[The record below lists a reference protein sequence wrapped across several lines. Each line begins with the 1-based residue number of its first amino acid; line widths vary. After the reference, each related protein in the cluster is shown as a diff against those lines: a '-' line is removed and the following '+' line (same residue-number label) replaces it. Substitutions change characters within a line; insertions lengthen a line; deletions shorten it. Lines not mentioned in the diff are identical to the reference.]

1 MSQQRPSGW
10 PFSLSDHPDTQE
22 GDGPVPTK
30 RTNDLLVALTVIA
43 GAVCFGVSVRS
54 LGASDWVG
62 MLFFTALA
70 CATQFWRVQLVGHAI
85 TVTFS
90 MYYAMALLYGYAAVP
105 LAMVANLASLLLP
118 KPDKWR
124 GVAFNIANTAV
135 AIWVTAWLVAFGR
148 TFSDLP
154 VLMYGILYIV
164 APLACFFVNSSLVA
178 GAIATEWR
186 QSYMRTWKDSLR
198 PLALNYL
205 LLGPMGA
212 VVAWVYGSAGIP
224 GVSVFVIPIL
234 MARYS
239 FTLYL
244 GKTREVEDGVKS
256 LRRYAEALEQV
267 NAKLNQ
273 RVQELTALQ
282 EAGGAI
288 SASLKLQQT
297 LDRIIEII
305 GRALGFSFGLV
316 AVFGEDS
323 DAIEFEIYHYNG
335 DTRRINKRRCQ
346 EIVAGLA
353 ASTAEFTVAA
363 AECVEDTLPGE
374 DVLYFLPLID
384 RGRNVGV
391 IAFSASSQAMAE
403 RLPALSVFRNQA
415 ATAISNARLFER
427 AERMA
432 ITDGLTGLYNHRHF
446 LELLDREFRSALR
459 RQAPLSLLVTDIDSF
474 KLVNDTYG
482 HLAGDQLVR
491 EVAHELSASLRRTD
505 VLARFGGDE
514 FVIIL
519 PNTSQMQAVE
529 VAEKVRRRI
538 ASRDFRIGS
547 SGKIHTTVSVG
558 VAAYPEAAQSRQEL
572 VERADRAAYY
582 SKQTGRNR
590 ASVYS
595 PSMES
600 IEGGALLRGKPT
612 PEDYTNALHNLYVD
626 AIRSLSYLVD
636 AKDPYTYGHSTRV
649 ERLATE
655 LARAMRLPQEEVLTV
670 QRAALLHDIGKVGIS
685 EQILHK
691 RAPLEPE
698 EWDAIRRHPAIG
710 AQIIR
715 GVSFLEAVIPLVY
728 HHQERFDGTGY
739 PAGLRGDAIPLGAR
753 IIALADAY
761 EAMTSDRPYRMAK
774 QPSEALA
781 ELERCAG
788 SQFDPSLIKLFV
800 PLIETQEPEYGQVA
814 AVDNS

>member
-1 MSQQRPSGW
+1 MPKLTR
-10 PFSLSDHPDTQE
+10 
-22 GDGPVPTK
+22 
-30 RTNDLLVALTVIA
+30 NDLLVMVTGIA
-43 GAVCFGVSVRS
+43 GAACLFVTLRGF
-54 LGASDWVG
+54 AISDWTG
-62 MLFFTALA
+62 IIFFTALA
-70 CATQFWRVQLVGHAI
+70 CATQFWRIQVPTHAI
-85 TVTFS
+85 TVTFG
-90 MYYAMALLYGYAAVP
+90 MYFAMALLYGQAAVP
-105 LAMVANLASLLLP
+105 LAMLANLAGMLIP
-118 KPDKWR
+118 KR
-124 GVAFNIANTAV
+124 GKLRGTVFNVANTGLALY
-135 AIWVTAWLVAFGR
+135 ATAWIIEFGQAM
-148 TFSDLP
+148 LGQP
-154 VLMYGILYIV
+154 LIGYGVIYVL
-164 APLACFFVNSSLVA
+164 APLVCFLINSSLVA
-178 GAIATEWR
+178 SAIATEWNV
-186 QSYMRTWKDSLR
+186 SYISVWRKNLR
-198 PLALNYL
+198 PIALNYL
-205 LLGPMGA
+205 LLSPMGA
-212 VVAWVYGSAGIP
+212 VVARVYTSAGIA
-224 GVSVFVIPIL
+224 GVGVFIIPLL

-239 FTLYL
+239 FRLYL
-244 GKTREVEDGVKS
+244 DKTKEVEDGVKA

-288 SASLKLQQT
+288 GATLKLQQT
-297 LDRIIEII
+297 LDQIIEII

-316 AVFGEDS
+316 AVFAEESS
-323 DAIEFEIYHYNG
+323 DIEFEIYHFHG

-346 EIVAGLA
+346 EIVRSLA
-353 ASTAEFTVAA
+353 ASSGEHTVPISECIDEAA
-363 AECVEDTLPGE
+363 GEEDT
-374 DVLYFLPLID
+374 LYFLPLVD
-384 RGRNVGV
+384 RGKNVGV
-391 IAFSASSQAMAE
+391 IALSASSQAMAE

-415 ATAISNARLFER
+415 ATAITNARLYER

-491 EVAHELSASLRRTD
+491 EVAHELSAALRRTD

-538 ASRDFRIGS
+538 ATRDFRIGS
-547 SGKIHTTVSVG
+547 SGKIHTTISIG
-558 VAAYPEAAQSRQEL
+558 VAAYPEAAQTRQEL

-595 PSMES
+595 PTMES
-600 IEGGALLRGKPT
+600 VEVNALLRGKPT
-612 PEDYTNALHNLYVD
+612 PEDYTIALHNMYVD

-655 LARAMRLPQEEVLTV
+655 LARAMRLPQEEVLTI

-691 RAPLEPE
+691 RAPLQPD
-698 EWDAIRRHPAIG
+698 EWDAIKKHPAIG

-728 HHQERFDGTGY
+728 HHQERFDGSGY
-739 PAGLRGDAIPLGAR
+739 PAGLRGDNIPLGAR

-761 EAMTSDRPYRMAK
+761 EAMTSDRPYRAAK
-774 QPSEALA
+774 PAREALA
-781 ELERCAG
+781 ELRRCAG
-788 SQFDPSLIKLFV
+788 SQFDPALVEAFV
-800 PLIETQEPEYGQVA
+800 PLIQTQEPEIYDEA
-814 AVDNS
+814 AVDG